1 MPSNQPAGANSN
13 GGTAPRMRIRAFPTN
28 MDADYVNSIWDM
40 LKRAIQEIQ
49 RKNNSG
55 LSFEELYRNAYTM
68 VLHKHGERLYNGL
81 RDVVTDHLVFVR
93 DAVTESINKGNFLKT
108 LNEAWTDHTTAMV
121 MIRDILMYMDRV
133 YVQQSNVETVYH
145 LGLSIFR
152 DEVVCQN
159 NIIEHLRAT
168 LLSLIAEE
176 RRGNTIA
183 WQGIKNACQMLVAL
197 GIDSRGVYEHQFE
210 NPFLKETAEYYRSAG
225 QKFLTENS
233 ASVYVRK
240 VEECIE
246 DELSRAKRYLEKR
259 TETKVLDVL
268 DDVLINQHMQ
278 TIVDMENSGVV
289 HMLAND
295 KVDDLRRLYFLLKR
309 VPNGLGVMS
318 TAMSGYLRQ
327 QGEEIIKEESDKNPV
342 QYIQL
347 NDNELEVLLDKAMV
361 LFRYLQEK
369 DVFERYYKQHLAK
382 RLLLEKSVSDDA
394 EKAMIMKLKTECGCQ
409 FTQKLEGMFRD
420 KELWDNLHNSFK
432 EYKDKLEQ
440 VRDQDPV
447 DISVRVLTSGVWPTQ
462 QTQGICN
469 LPQACI
475 TSFNLFESYY
485 TRKHTGRKISLN
497 TLLGTAD
504 VKAIFYGSAAMIQDE
519 SSQQEEGPSSSNAV
533 ASQAQSSRKEE
544 HKILQVTTHQMVV
557 LLRFNIRPKC
567 TFEQL
572 LEETKIPER
581 ELKRVLQSLAM
592 SKPSQRVL
600 CRKGKGKDIELS
612 DEFFVNDGFTSK
624 LTRIKIQMVQS
635 RSENEPERKET
646 RSKIDEDRKHE
657 VDAAIV
663 RIMKARKQIQ
673 HNNLIAEVTEQ
684 LKHRFMPSPQLI
696 KQRTESLIERD
707 YLARDTADHRMYSYV
722 A

>member
-1 MPSNQPAGANSN
+1 MMCLQ
-13 GGTAPRMRIRAFPTN
+13 TN

-152 DEVVCQN
+152 CHYLN
-159 NIIEHLRAT
+159 T
-168 LLSLIAEE
+168 LKFAKTNE
-176 RRGNTIA
+176 
-183 WQGIKNACQMLVAL
+183 
-197 GIDSRGVYEHQFE
+197 
-210 NPFLKETAEYYRSAG
+210 FLQEFVQKKIETAEYYRSAG

-342 QYIQL
+342 QYIQALLDLKDQFEHFLIDAFDHDRLFKNKIQNDFEYFFNKHKKSPEYLSLFIDDKLRKGIRNL

-420 KELWDNLHNSFK
+420 KELWDNLHISFK

-462 QTQGICN
+462 QTQGICS